1 MNKQL
6 KQAKKLW
13 QQLEEKAEK
22 KHPMYVYNDDGS
34 KATVRRT
41 EPETGEEFIEGVLTP
56 LGQMLVDNVETLEE
70 IEQKIDEVGL

>member
-1 MNKQL
+1 
-6 KQAKKLW
+6 
-13 QQLEEKAEK
+13 
-22 KHPMYVYNDDGS
+22 MYVYNDDGS

-41 EPETGEEFIEGVLTP
+41 DPETGEEFIEGVLTP